1 MARPSKLTLNIT
13 KRIGENIALG
23 LPYSLAA
30 SAAGITYQTFN
41 EWIKKG
47 QIEKSGKYFQFY
59 QYIQKQNADAA
70 KALLERLNDVADA
83 VNCQVCMWILERR
96 FPEEF
101 GKRVYR
107 KINSVSENKNA
118 DVEIKIKEVDAIRK
132 GIIKK
137 FARFR

>member
-107 KINSVSENKNA
+107 KINSVSENKNE